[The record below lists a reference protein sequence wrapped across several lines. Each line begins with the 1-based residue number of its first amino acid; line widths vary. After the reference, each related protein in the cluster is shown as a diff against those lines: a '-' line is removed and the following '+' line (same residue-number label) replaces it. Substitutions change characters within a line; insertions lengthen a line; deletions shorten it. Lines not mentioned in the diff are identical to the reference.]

1 MHCKYKEISIDE
13 LKDLVSQSIH
23 YADLMRK
30 LEYTANRGNSL
41 KGLKSYLSD
50 NNIDT
55 SHFNKYKNR
64 NYKLSNNIKISLE
77 DIMVENSTYTNLTR
91 FKERLIKANLL
102 EYKCS
107 CCGITTWNNQS
118 LILQLH
124 HINGNNRDNRLENL
138 TFLCPNCHSQTE
150 NYSGKKKVLQLSGR
164 AEA

>member
-1 MHCKYKEISIDE
+1 MNCKYKEISINKF
-13 LKDLVSQSIH
+13 KDLVSQSIN
-23 YADLMRK
+23 YADLMQK
-30 LEYTANRGNSL
+30 LGYTANRGNSL
-41 KGLKSYLSD
+41 NGLKSYLSD

-55 SHFNKYKNR
+55 SHFNR
-64 NYKLSNNIKISLE
+64 NYKLSNNTKISLE
-77 DIMVENSTYTNLTR
+77 DIMIENSTYTNLTR

-118 LILQLH
+118 ITLQLH

-150 NYSGKKKVLQLSGR
+150 NYSGKKKALQLSGR